1 MVSELTII
9 VKDDE
14 KSLKTKALIHETYAV
29 DDSDPTIAHA
39 IASALKEFQGEP
51 TDINIK
57 ISMCVR

>member
-14 KSLKTKALIHETYAV
+14 KSLKCKSLIHDPYCV
-29 DDSDPTIAHA
+29 DDSDPVIAQA
-39 IASALKEFQGEP
+39 ISQALKEFQGEP

-57 ISMCVR
+57 INMCVR